1 MNDVLAELEA
11 GRVPVRYRPAGGG
24 RVLVVYVK
32 DAGAAAALSDRL
44 ASEGADVVDRAG
56 AVLRAGAATT
66 GRGDPWR
73 AAAETSGDRC
83 G

>member
-1 MNDVLAELEA
+1 MQSDNGEVNMVDVLRGDRMNDVLAELEA

-44 ASEGADVVDRAG
+44 AGEGADVVDRAG
-56 AVLRAGAATT
+56 AVLRAGAGA
-66 GRGDPWR
+66 G
-73 AAAETSGDRC
+73 
-83 G
+83 